1 MKAKL
6 VGALCAGILVAA
18 VSGPTPVVA
27 NGDNFFM
34 DNPGVTEPGVNYFG
48 FVRDDKGKAVSGAEV
63 AIHLKLSGKEFS
75 ATSNGVGIWQNA
87 DVGMSVRPEN
97 VQITASKAG
106 YELVT
111 KIDRTKVTVPGLPV
125 QVDFV
130 LKAKP

>member
-1 MKAKL
+1 MKTKL
-6 VGALCAGILVAA
+6 AGALCAGILVAA

-48 FVRDDKGKAVSGAEV
+48 FVKDDKGKAIPDAVV
-63 AIHLKLSGKEFS
+63 LIHLKLSGKEFT
-75 ATSNGVGIWQNA
+75 AASNVIGVWQNA

-97 VQITASKAG
+97 VELTVTKAG
-106 YELVT
+106 YDTLG

-130 LKAKP
+130 LRAKP